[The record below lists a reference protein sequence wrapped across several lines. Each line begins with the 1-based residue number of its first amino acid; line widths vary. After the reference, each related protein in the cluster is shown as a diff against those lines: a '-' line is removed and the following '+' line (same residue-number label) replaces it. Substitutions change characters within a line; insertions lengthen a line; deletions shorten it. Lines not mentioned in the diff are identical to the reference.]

1 MVDLALHVDALAG
14 RRLCGSEV
22 LIMTV
27 CYGIVQR
34 TVEVGVVCGDLSKI
48 GISRTAERVR
58 EDEVEKNP
66 SRRGETF
73 SFADS
78 GGRERETGKA
88 CMARISRRSKAVG
101 EGSAGSRG
109 FRVESVRKA
118 VVKE

>member
-1 MVDLALHVDALAG
+1 MVDLALHIDALAG
-14 RRLCGSEV
+14 RRLCGSGV

-27 CYGIVQR
+27 CDGIVQR

-58 EDEVEKNP
+58 EDEVEKNA

-73 SFADS
+73 SFPDR
-78 GGRERETGKA
+78 GGGG
-88 CMARISRRSKAVG
+88 RSKAVG
-101 EGSAGSRG
+101 KGSEGSRG
-109 FRVESVRKA
+109 FKVESVRKA